1 MYRWCQVIPYISQ
14 VILGGFR
21 SFRWF
26 HIDYRFGKYTE
37 RLNVALD
44 LMCKFLCKK
53 LFHISFCVKLQFI
66 LIINISK
73 ILNKG
78 FFERFLYICRRLYSH
93 LYESILQVLH
103 PTCKK
108 ISSFRNVRDLHCPR
122 TLLIVFHCTK
132 NEEILNGK
140 HHFLSSFYCI
150 IFLLIAF
157 HFVSFLNNSENKGF
171 HHQTFFRL
179 YKVYFRKHFS
189 MPFFSNPWPKYT
201 PS

>member
-1 MYRWCQVIPYISQ
+1 MKDSCIFVGVYIAIYMSPYCRSY
-14 VILGGFR
+14 ILLVRKFR
-21 SFRWF
+21 LS
-26 HIDYRFGKYTE
+26 E
-37 RLNVALD
+37 ML
-44 LMCKFLCKK
+44 
-53 LFHISFCVKLQFI
+53 
-66 LIINISK
+66 
-73 ILNKG
+73 
-78 FFERFLYICRRLYSH
+78 EIC
-93 LYESILQVLH
+93 IV
-103 PTCKK
+103 P
-108 ISSFRNVRDLHCPR
+108 P